1 MTEQNKCYSSE
12 LLAIL
17 KNSESH
23 DSLVNNIANYYK
35 RILPENSH
43 IVVSP
48 GVGIDPFQIAHIYG
62 DEKKILNLFNAEI
75 KTLAQISDLEN
86 HAIYALINH
95 LNNPDYLFYFGPGIE
110 LIHTNIKNEF
120 HLFSNFYYGL
130 FACCMNRQTENHN
143 KYANL
148 ISHVTHDM
156 NSLLNLIDRTDIK
169 DPLENKIA
177 YIERLLPQLLLFI
190 REMELVRVRVNVDD
204 LLSGIVEAHPD
215 SDRIYLANFDGDFTI
230 SCDIELINQA
240 FSAIL
245 DNAIKASSEAT
256 EKIRIS
262 VDIRKKLPIFSQNTF
277 LHIQI
282 KDRGIGIPDEY
293 IPLVFNPFFTTNK
306 SAGYVGLGLSIA
318 RKIIEAHG
326 GNLNISSNKNKGCVT
341 SVFLP
346 LEMD

>member
-1 MTEQNKCYSSE
+1 MTEKNICYSSE

-17 KNSESH
+17 NNSESP
-23 DSLVNNIANYYK
+23 DGLVNNIAKYYK
-35 RILPENSH
+35 GILSENSF
-43 IVVSP
+43 IIVSP
-48 GVGIDPFQIAHIYG
+48 GVGIDPFQIFLIYG
-62 DEKKILNLFNAEI
+62 DEKKILNLFTAEI
-75 KTLAQISDLEN
+75 KTLTQISDLEN
-86 HAIYALINH
+86 RSIYAINNH
-95 LNNPDYLFYFGPGIE
+95 KNKPDYLFYFGPGIE
-110 LIHTNIKNEF
+110 QIHTNFKNEVY
-120 HLFSNFYYGL
+120 LFSSFYNGL
-130 FACCMNRQTENHN
+130 SACSMYRQTENQI

-156 NSLLNLIDRTDIK
+156 NSLLSLIDKTDIIS
-169 DPLENKIA
+169 PLENKIE

-215 SDRIYLANFDGDFTI
+215 YDRIYLANFDGDFTI

-245 DNAIKASSEAT
+245 DNAIKASSETT
-256 EKIRIS
+256 EKILIS
-262 VDIRKKLPIFSQNTF
+262 VDIRKKLPILSQNTF

-282 KDRGIGIPDEY
+282 KDPGTGIPEEY
-293 IPLVFNPFFTTNK
+293 IPLVFNPFFTTDK

-326 GNLNISSNKNKGCVT
+326 GDLNISSNNNRGCIA

>member
-1 MTEQNKCYSSE
+1 MTEKNICYSYE

-17 KNSESH
+17 NNSESP
-23 DSLVNNIANYYK
+23 DGLVNNIAKYYK
-35 RILPENSH
+35 GILPENSY

-48 GVGIDPFQIAHIYG
+48 SVEIDPFQIIHVYG
-62 DEKKILNLFNAEI
+62 DEKKILNLFTAEI
-75 KTLAQISDLEN
+75 KTLTQISDLEN
-86 HAIYALINH
+86 HSIYALINH
-95 LNNPDYLFYFGPGIE
+95 LNSPDYLFYFGPGIE
-110 LIHTNIKNEF
+110 QIHTNIKNEF
-120 HLFSNFYYGL
+120 YLFSSFYYG
-130 FACCMNRQTENHN
+130 FSACCMYRQTENHN

-156 NSLLNLIDRTDIK
+156 NALLNLIDRTDIK
-169 DPLENKIA
+169 GPLENKIT

-204 LLSGIVEAHPD
+204 LLSGIVEAHPE

-245 DNAIKASSEAT
+245 DNAIKASSETT

-262 VDIRKKLPIFSQNTF
+262 VNIRKKFPIFSQNTF

-282 KDRGIGIPDEY
+282 KDPGTGIPDEY

-326 GNLNISSNKNKGCVT
+326 GDLNISSNKNNGCIA